1 MKDGRMPIPRR
12 ALGRSLGRAFGGLT
26 TAFLIRGAA
35 AQTRLRLAHTLQPS
49 HSWNVAAE
57 EFAKEANERSGG
69 RLSVQVFPGGQLG
82 AARQVLEGLQT
93 GTVEL
98 TIVGSSDLNSFEP
111 RFGII
116 EMPYAWLSRDQAFGA
131 LEGPLGEALA
141 KLIEARGMTH
151 LGLWENGLRHVT
163 NRRQPIRQ
171 PPDLK
176 GLKIRTP
183 PDRVRVDTFR
193 ALGAEPAPLA
203 FGELYAALQQGLFDA
218 QENPLS
224 IVFTSSFFEVQRY
237 MSMTGHVWGGAH
249 LLAAKR
255 VHDRL
260 GAPDRALL
268 AELGR
273 KWGIAQRR
281 LIAESDADFAAQLS
295 AKGMQF
301 NEVDKPAFQRAVQ
314 PVWQQYESALGPD
327 IMGLYHRAVA

>member
-1 MKDGRMPIPRR
+1 MPISRR
-12 ALGRSLGRAFGGLT
+12 SLALAAPALLLGRA
-26 TAFLIRGAA
+26 AA
-35 AQTRLRLAHTLQPS
+35 GQTRLRLAHTLQPT
-49 HSWNVAAE
+49 HSWNIAAE
-57 EFAKEANERSGG
+57 GFAREANERSNG

-98 TIVGSSDLNSFEP
+98 TIVGSSDLNSFEA
-111 RFGII
+111 RMGIV
-116 EMPYAWLSRDQAFGA
+116 EMPYAWLSREQAFSA
-131 LEGPLGEALA
+131 LEGPLGDALA
-141 KLIEARGMTH
+141 KLLDGRGMTH

-163 NRRQPIRQ
+163 NRRQPIRL
-171 PPDLK
+171 PADLR

-203 FGELYAALQQGLFDA
+203 FGELYSALQQGLFDA

-224 IVFTSSFFEVQRY
+224 IVFTSSFFEVQKY
-237 MSMTGHVWGGAH
+237 MSYTGHVWGGAH

-260 GAPDRALL
+260 APPDRALL

-273 KWGIAQRR
+273 KWGVAQRKM
-281 LIAESDADFAAQLS
+281 IEESDAEFAAKLS
-295 AKGMQF
+295 ERGMQF

-314 PVWQQYESALGPD
+314 PIWAQYEQAFGPEIMAL
-327 IMGLYHRAVA
+327 YRRATA